1 MAEIK
6 TGIFA
11 KNVQKRLN
19 RAQEKVGAEGG
30 GGDGGMKVEVWGW
43 LVKDRWRD
51 GDEVAGGC
59 RPMRSLSAVI
69 TITHIVVLGFLS

>member
-19 RAQEKVGAEGG
+19 RAQEKVGTEDDGG
-30 GGDGGMKVEVWGW
+30 NGGMKV
-43 LVKDRWRD
+43 KRWRTD
-51 GDEVAGGC
+51 GRGKME
-59 RPMRSLSAVI
+59 RSWLEATGLCGVSLLS
-69 TITHIVVLGFLS
+69 TITHIVLLLFQSDG